1 MHILSAVN
9 DNCVRPN
16 RYDPIMTLYFA
27 GGISFESFSSGWK
40 EKIWRQ
46 MARNC
51 QEKWRSWLDK
61 NKSAFCILFT
71 INLRHEIR
79 RYSLTIVN
87 VWCAFWRRFHF
98 ESFSSGWKM
107 VRNREEKWHSRL
119 PYIIY
124 DWLTV
129 RNTNIYIY
137 IYSKWWHRIYVWRMV
152 VGSEK
157 RAALDRFDLFV

>member
-107 VRNREEKWHSRL
+107 VRNCEE
-119 PYIIY
+119 
-124 DWLTV
+124 
-129 RNTNIYIY
+129 YIY